1 MSAAAETIRT
11 IDVSMDEIRSI
22 LDRAETQPLS
32 EEDRKLLW
40 SVMESYVRLLGEI
53 RDRKATIDRLRRLV
67 FGAQTETKENVL
79 RGMGKPPAA
88 PPADAP
94 KEGSGEE
101 KAEKEKPKGHGRIP
115 ASAYTGA
122 EKVEI
127 PHESLRPGDP
137 CPAPSC
143 PGTVYKQDPI
153 VFVRICGCPP
163 FAGTVFKQDRLRCG
177 LCGRVFLAKLPA
189 EVGGEKFDETATS
202 MEAVLRYGYGLPM
215 NRIEDLQEA
224 AGVPF
229 PASTQWDLLAEGAK
243 VLEPALDELV
253 RQAAQGT
260 VIMNDDTV
268 MKILACLSEEK
279 ARKDRGEEPSERTG
293 IFTSGIVSELA
304 LGRRVAV
311 YFTGKKHAGENLAR
325 VLAERDAGLGPPIQM
340 CDGLSHNV
348 PAEFK
353 TILSNCLVHARRQ
366 FVDVA
371 SGFPAEVEHVI
382 EEISLVYRHEQEA
395 KGLGALERLQLHQ
408 EKSGPVMERLKVWMQ
423 SQLDEKKV
431 EPNSGLGKAI
441 NYSLKRWETL
451 TLFLREPGAP
461 LDNSLTER
469 MLKRAIRHRR
479 NSLFYKTENGARVG
493 DLYMSL
499 IATAKLADADPFDY
513 LNELQR
519 HAEEIADNPADWMP
533 WNYRA
538 TLAGLTDS
546 S

>member
-40 SVMESYVRLLGEI
+40 SVVESYVRLLGEI

-88 PPADAP
+88 RPTDAP
-94 KEGSGEE
+94 KEGPGEE
-101 KAEKEKPKGHGRIP
+101 KAVKEKPKGHGRIP

-143 PGTVYKQDPI
+143 PGTVYKKDPI

-163 FAGTVFKQDRLRCG
+163 FAGTVFVQDRLRCG

-215 NRIEDLQEA
+215 NRIEDLQDA

-243 VLEPALDELV
+243 VLEPAQEELV

-260 VIMNDDTV
+260 VVMNDDTV
-268 MKILACLSEEK
+268 MTILACLAEER

-304 LGRRVAV
+304 SGRRVVV

-325 VLAERDAGLGPPIQM
+325 VLAERDQGLGPPIQM

-423 SQLDEKKV
+423 SQLAEKKV
-431 EPNSGLGKAI
+431 EPNSGLGKAMR
-441 NYSLKRWETL
+441 YSLKRWEKL

-479 NSLFYKTENGARVG
+479 NSLFYKTENGAAVG

-499 IATAKLADADPFDY
+499 IATAKLAGADPFDY

-519 HAEEIADNPADWMP
+519 HAEELADNPADWMP